1 MPDNTPHDMPHYP
14 ELTAAAKTW
23 RWIPPENCLQQ
34 RNILVTG
41 ANAGIGLTAAKTF
54 ASYGANVIL
63 LGRNRPGL
71 EQVFDWIG
79 EYTQTQA
86 TIVPCDLEGL
96 EDANS
101 QALAQAIEGDYG
113 ELHGLLHNASFLGAK
128 VPISHYPTSDW
139 QRAFR
144 VNVQS
149 AMMLTRD
156 LLPLLQLPTKAC
168 ITFTSSSVGR
178 LGRAYW
184 GAYAASKFATEGLMQ
199 TLADELADIS
209 QISVQSINPGGTR
222 TAMRAAAYPAEN
234 PNDVPPAEAHM
245 DLYLNLFANC
255 PSSQHGKALDARA
268 LDEDIWD
275 SN

>member
-1 MPDNTPHDMPHYP
+1 MQHYP
-14 ELTAAAKTW
+14 ELATAATNW
-23 RWIPPENCLQQ
+23 RWSPPANCLAQ

-63 LGRNRPGL
+63 LGRNRDGL

-79 EYTQTQA
+79 EHTQTRA

-96 EDANS
+96 EDANV
-101 QALAQAIEGDYG
+101 QALAQAIEGEYG
-113 ELHGLLHNASFLGAK
+113 ELHGLLHNASFLGPK
-128 VPISHYPTSDW
+128 VPIGHYPTSDW

-156 LLPLLQLPTKAC
+156 LLPLLQLPTSAC
-168 ITFTSSSVGR
+168 IAFTSSSVGR
-178 LGRAYW
+178 AGRAYW

-199 TLADELADIS
+199 TLADELAEIS
-209 QISVQSINPGGTR
+209 QISVHSINPGGTR

-234 PNDVPPAEAHM
+234 PNDVPAAEAHM
-245 DLYLNLFANC
+245 DLYLHLFANC
-255 PSSQHGKALDARA
+255 PGALNGRALDARS
-268 LDEDIWD
+268 LDPAIWD